1 MKLSFSSP
9 KMTNQRLVTL
19 AMLAALAII
28 ISKFSITVIP
38 NQLMV
43 SFTFIVNTVIGM
55 VAGPIWGFI
64 SLALI
69 DVVDNLSSGQGNF
82 IIWWTLMEAVEGFL
96 YGLFFHGQLLAR
108 DEKKDWLK
116 VTLATLV
123 IMTFST
129 FLVTPFLVQT
139 YFGTP
144 FIAQYLAG
152 RWLKIFEIPLRIFVT
167 MLVLP
172 QLQKIPEL
180 KKLVKADK

>member
-1 MKLSFSSP
+1 MKALFSRP

-19 AMLAALAII
+19 AMLAALAIV

-38 NQLMV
+38 NQLVV

-55 VAGPIWGFI
+55 VAGPVWGFI

-82 IIWWTLMEAVEGFL
+82 IIWWTLMEAMEGLL
-96 YGLFFHGQLLAR
+96 YGLFFHGKLLNR
-108 DEKKDWLK
+108 DSKQDWLR
-116 VTLATLV
+116 VTGAVLV

-129 FLVTPFLVQT
+129 FLMTPFLIQT
-139 YFGTP
+139 FFGTP

-152 RWLKIFEIPLRIFVT
+152 RWLKIFEIPLRIMAI
-167 MLVLP
+167 MLLVP
-172 QLQKIPEL
+172 QLQKIPEFR
-180 KKLVKADK
+180 KLVK